1 MSLFDWS
8 TSYELGVDF
17 IDTQHKKIFSI
28 LNDIINAQSRNANRA
43 EIEEIIDDLIFY
55 TKIHFNQEEKEME
68 DDKFPEVM
76 EHRALHQE
84 FTSKITKFREDF
96 KNGVANIEMTVLE
109 EWKAWLL
116 NHVSVDDKKYTVK

>member
-8 TSYELGVDF
+8 ENYELGVGF

-28 LNDIINAQSRNANRA
+28 LNNVINTHNRNANRA
-43 EIEEIIDDLIFY
+43 EIEELLDDLIFY

-68 DDKFPEVM
+68 DDKFPEIM

-84 FTSKITKFREDF
+84 FTSKMTKFTQDF

-116 NHVSVDDKKYTVK
+116 NHFLVDDKKYTVK